1 MEFAGKLG
9 RESNYG
15 PRGRCNRHN
24 AFKGKG
30 VQDDGGCEY
39 IWLGTFGWG
48 HSCIWL
54 GAALAGDGQLA
65 GDTPTF
71 GVAGYI
77 WRGWGHSTW
86 RTWLG
91 TWLGTLHTITGDVA
105 GDTPRGGRSGL
116 GTHPTLA
123 YAIDRSCL

>member
-24 AFKGKG
+24 ASKGKG
-30 VQDDGGCEY
+30 VQDDCGCEY
-39 IWLGTFGWG
+39 IWLAFGWVRHWPGMANWPGTHLHLAWLGTFG
-48 HSCIWL
+48 
-54 GAALAGDGQLA
+54 
-65 GDTPTF
+65 
-71 GVAGYI
+71 
-77 WRGWGHSTW
+77 
-86 RTWLG
+86 
-91 TWLGTLHTITGDVA
+91 VA
-105 GDTPRGGRSGL
+105 GDTPRGGRGWGRGWGHSTPLLAPFQRAGDQRAGTSGL